1 MDINYQVFDKQT
13 LINIKIEVRYIK
25 KGRSGWITLG
35 KGNRRKNC
43 GWMREDYT
51 GRVKDGRKRKRVVG
65 GKKRNIGTEAKA
77 KLRGEAS

>member
-13 LINIKIEVRYIK
+13 LISITIEVRYIK

-35 KGNRRKNC
+35 KGNRMNNC
-43 GWMREDYT
+43 GWMRGDYNGT
-51 GRVKDGRKRKRVVG
+51 VKDGRKRKRVVG
-65 GKKRNIGTEAKA
+65 GKKRNIGTEAKT